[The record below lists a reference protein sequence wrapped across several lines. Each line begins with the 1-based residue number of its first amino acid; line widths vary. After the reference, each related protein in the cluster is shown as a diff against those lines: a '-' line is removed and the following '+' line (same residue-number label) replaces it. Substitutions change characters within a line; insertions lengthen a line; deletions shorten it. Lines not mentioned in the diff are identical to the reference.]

1 MELSAKFFVN
11 GCDDEFLVTFDYEP
25 YVSAKTYGPPED
37 CYPEEGG
44 EAEITSVVLLI
55 GDAESG
61 ELIDILHPNVCR
73 ALNSKAEVW
82 AREQQSSGDL

>member
-11 GCDDEFLVTFDYEP
+11 GCDDELLVTFDYKP
-25 YVSAKTYGPPED
+25 YVAAKTYGLPED
-37 CYPEEGG
+37 CCPAEGG

-55 GDAESG
+55 GYDQSS
-61 ELIDILHPNVCR
+61 ELLEILHPGVVN
-73 ALNSKAEVW
+73 ALTDKVETW